1 MLVDEVGRARDPE
14 TGAILNIGQRERL
27 PLATEDRYNRQV
39 KLKDDYE
46 AECMELRR
54 QVKNLQAMYAESQKR
69 VEQLELAQGPQL
81 EEISYLRG
89 LTGVIYE
96 KHRIDAYHN
105 LGLGMQN
112 DRLKHEVAGLR
123 SVHERTASGLA
134 PLVAGGPLDAPLAAG
149 ASDVQLGKLEEENF
163 QLTRRVAAL
172 EYELE
177 QLTQV
182 PPPDGNRAAQG
193 FSEFGE
199 RVFQCVTTDAGVG
212 YRVSPDF
219 GHTVAPASVG
229 VYGPEVVVAD
239 AICQGPKA
247 AFIRCTTGRGWLPL
261 TDEAGKIT
269 LFKHIGRLQDI
280 DTNQFQLV
288 SGARKFVD

>member
-1 MLVDEVGRARDPE
+1 MLVDEVGRARDPA
-14 TGAILNIGQRERL
+14 TGAILNIGRRERL

-46 AECMELRR
+46 TECMELRR
-54 QVKNLQAMYAESQKR
+54 QVKTLQSKYAESQKR
-69 VEQLELAQGPQL
+69 IEQLELAQAPQL

-112 DRLKHEVAGLR
+112 DRLAHEVKGLR
-123 SVHERTASGLA
+123 SIHERTASGLA
-134 PLVAGGPLDAPLAAG
+134 PIVKGGPLDVPPLAGG
-149 ASDVQLGKLEEENF
+149 ASDVQLSKLEEDNF

-182 PPPDGNRAAQG
+182 SPAGQRPEG

-199 RVFQCVTTDAGVG
+199 RVFQCVTMDAGVA

-219 GHTVAPASVG
+219 GHSAPVG
-229 VYGPEVVVAD
+229 IGVHGPEVVVAD
-239 AICQGPKA
+239 AICQGAKA
-247 AFIRCTTGRGWLPL
+247 AFIRCNTGRGWLPL
-261 TDEAGKIT
+261 TDEEGKIT
-269 LFKHIGRLQDI
+269 LFKHIGRLQEVDI
-280 DTNQFQLV
+280 NQYQLV
-288 SGARKFVD
+288 SGARNFVDC